1 MAATL
6 NSFVNSFNNKLE
18 APVRQHLK
26 NVYGCLS
33 LSTISAAVGAYVHM
47 YTYIMQ
53 AGLLSTI
60 GALGLIFALISTPD
74 NGKNRSLRLGYLL
87 GFAFLTG
94 LGMGPLLE
102 MVVSVD
108 PSIVISAL
116 VGTTVV
122 FVSFSIASLLS
133 QRGQWLYL
141 GGTLISALNMLVL
154 FSLANIFFRSQMIY
168 QIHLYLGL
176 FVMCGFIIYD
186 TQYII
191 EKNRMGSKD
200 YIAHSLD
207 LFLDFVNVFRHL
219 LIILTQKEE
228 RNQKKRKQ

>member
-1 MAATL
+1 MAPLL
-6 NSFVNSFNNKLE
+6 NSFVHSFSHRLE

-33 LSTISAAVGAYVHM
+33 LSTVTAATGAYVHM
-47 YTYIMQ
+47 YTYLLQ
-53 AGLLSTI
+53 AGLLSTF
-60 GALGLIFALISTPD
+60 GALGLIFALVCTPD

-102 MVVSVD
+102 NVITVD
-108 PSIVISAL
+108 PSIVLTAL
-116 VGTTVV
+116 IGTTVV
-122 FVSFSIASLLS
+122 FVSFTISSLLS
-133 QRGQWLYL
+133 EQGRWLYL
-141 GGTLISALNMLVL
+141 GGTLMSTLNMMVI

-176 FVMCGFIIYD
+176 LVMCGFIIYD
-186 TQYII
+186 TQLIV

-207 LFLDFVNVFRHL
+207 LFLDFINVFRHL
-219 LIILTQKEE
+219 LIILTQKEQ
-228 RNQKKRKQ
+228 RNNKRKE